1 LVPRALVI
9 GGSVGGLLA
18 ANLLRTIGWDA
29 TVFERA
35 EGDLG
40 DRGTGIGTRQELF
53 DVLAQAGVRRD
64 ASIGADVRSRLCLDR
79 AGKIVHEVPIRA
91 VTSAWA
97 RIYRPLKTTLPAQN
111 YHAGALLKAIE
122 QDQDGVTAIFANG
135 SRQRGDLL
143 VGADGIHS
151 TVRQQF
157 LPEVQPHYAGY
168 VAWRGA
174 AAPSTVPPEFAAT
187 LFHHMIFGFPA
198 SGMVLAIPMPDATQE
213 ANAPG
218 RTCHYVWFQPADAA
232 ELAALCTD
240 AADRQ
245 HGVSIPP
252 PLIRAELIAALK
264 RRAENVLAPP
274 LAHLVAQTAQPLLQ
288 PIFDLQ
294 SPKIVFGRVALLG
307 DAAFVA
313 RPHVATGVMKAALD
327 ARGLVYSLR
336 SSDPEAAL
344 ARYDHDRRQFGQWLV
359 ARGRHVGAQ
368 LAAHFAAGRA
378 DGATTRHRIDT
389 IMREYGAAG
398 RVAGEGITAG

>member
-9 GGSVGGLLA
+9 GGSIGGLLA

-35 EGDLG
+35 KGDLG

-53 DVLAQAGVRRD
+53 DVLARAGVRRD

-97 RIYRPLKTTLPAQN
+97 RIYRPLKAALAPQD
-111 YHAGALLKAIE
+111 YRAGAFLSGVE
-122 QDQDGVTAIFANG
+122 QDQDGVTAIFADG

-143 VGADGIHS
+143 VGADGLHS

-174 AAPSTVPPEFAAT
+174 ADPNRVPPKLVAT

-198 SGMVLAIPMPDATQE
+198 SGMVLSLPMPASAHEADAP
-213 ANAPG
+213 A

-232 ELAALCTD
+232 ELAALCAD
-240 AADRQ
+240 AAGRQ

-252 PLIRAELIAALK
+252 PLIRAALIAALK
-264 RRAENVLAPP
+264 RRAESVLAPP
-274 LAHLVAQTAQPLLQ
+274 LARLVAQSAQPLLQ

-313 RPHVATGVMKAALD
+313 RPHVATGIMKAALD
-327 ARGLVYSLR
+327 AQRLVDTLRG
-336 SSDPEAAL
+336 SDPEAAL

-359 ARGRHVGAQ
+359 ARGRHIGAQ

-378 DGATTRHRIDT
+378 DGATTRDRIDT

-398 RVAGEGITAG
+398 RVAGEAIAAG